1 MTHPVVIVGGGP
13 VGLSA
18 SILLSLRDVP
28 HVLFERHPGTS
39 IHPKACGINQRT
51 GEIFRQMVVEEEV
64 YTNSAPQITCSK
76 TAWFTSLGPT
86 GRKIVS
92 RDAWGGGAYADE
104 YKAASPSR
112 YPMLPQIRLEPI
124 LARRSKEL
132 NPDGV
137 NFGAEVTDLV
147 EREDHVELRIKYKD
161 CSKTIDIVTASY
173 VIAADGGRLV
183 SDKLGIELHGEK
195 DIVDMVTAHIRAPI
209 AAQHPEPQAFIT

>member
-1 MTHPVVIVGGGP
+1 MG
-13 VGLSA
+13 
-18 SILLSLRDVP
+18 
-28 HVLFERHPGTS
+28 
-39 IHPKACGINQRT
+39 
-51 GEIFRQMVVEEEV
+51 VEEEINA
-64 YTNSAPQITCSK
+64 NSAPQNTCSK

-104 YKAASPSR
+104 YEAASPSR
-112 YPMLPQIRLEPI
+112 YAMLPQIRLEPI
-124 LARRSKEL
+124 LARRAKEL

-147 EREDHVELRIKYKD
+147 ERENHVELRTECKD
-161 CSKTIDIVTASY
+161 CSRAIEIVQASY
-173 VIAADGGRLV
+173 VIAVDGGRLV

-209 AAQHPEPQAFIT
+209 AAQHPEPQALYRDWLHVPSWSISQQARDGRMDVCLWHPP